1 MSSPE
6 PSDVGSLLQAL
17 EGHIG
22 VVEGT
27 GEAFSQDCGKRF
39 AEGLAADLGRLSH
52 DIDWY
57 GAEGRTS
64 RRPG

>member
-1 MSSPE
+1 MGHTVIQLRLLSMPMSTPKN
-6 PSDVGSLLQAL
+6 VVSLLQTL

-39 AEGLAADLGRLSH
+39 AEGLAADR
-52 DIDWY
+52 
-57 GAEGRTS
+57 AA
-64 RRPG
+64 